1 MIKDRRHLATGGA
14 LVELSAP
21 RPISLEAVVAAA
33 AAAAALSELQNPG
46 MKRGKK
52 KTDLTRVC
60 VLSLIVSY
68 PINIS
73 ARRSSSDFDVFQSWR
88 PYYYY
93 QPDSDSSDI
102 SHAVMT
108 TLSVIFLSVVQ
119 LFISQLP

>member
-33 AAAAALSELQNPG
+33 AALSVLQNPG